1 MLRRI
6 LVLALVL
13 FVSLAHLHGAW
24 ATACSFESSDESVV
38 HAIHEHGHGEKGM
51 PALPEVVEAHASLQ
65 HHCDGV
71 GCPGCASTLVAGA
84 ADASPEQ
91 LDFSVTV
98 RKSVAELITLAPWRP
113 PIG

>member
-13 FVSLAHLHGAW
+13 VVSLAHLQGAW
-24 ATACSFESSDESVV
+24 AAACSFESSDETVV
-38 HAIHEHGHGEKGM
+38 HATHEHGHGGM
-51 PALPEVVEAHASLQ
+51 ATPALSEVVDDDASLQ

-71 GCPGCASTLVAGA
+71 GCPGCASMQVAGA
-84 ADASPEQ
+84 ADAIPER

>member
-13 FVSLAHLHGAW
+13 IVSLAHLQGAW
-24 ATACSFESSDESVV
+24 AAACSVVPGDETGV
-38 HAIHEHGHGEKGM
+38 HATHELGHGEPGT
-51 PALPEVVEAHASLQ
+51 PAPSEVVDTDASLQ

-71 GCPGCASTLVAGA
+71 GCPGCASMQAALVADPG
-84 ADASPEQ
+84 PRR
-91 LDFSVTV
+91 LDFRLRV
-98 RKSVAELITLAPWRP
+98 RASVAQMITLAPWRP